1 VEAYSNPGDTIGDL
15 FTGSSGGLVSALER
29 GRSGLGW
36 DVDVESIEFS
46 KVRLENCLKERE
58 QAKIGLSIAA

>member
-1 VEAYSNPGDTIGDL
+1 MFVG
-15 FTGSSGGLVSALER
+15 TGSGLVSALER

-46 KVRLENCLKERE
+46 KVRLDNCLKERE
-58 QAKIGLSIAA
+58 QAKIGFSIAA